1 MVVATA
7 HVRNPIDV
15 KKYIYIY
22 TRTHTQTKNF
32 RIIYVFFFPFLD
44 LLFLD
49 SILQEDLN
57 LSFTDI
63 PPVNITHTNVQLHIT
78 KLVYIG
84 NRMGV

>member
-1 MVVATA
+1 M
-7 HVRNPIDV
+7 
-15 KKYIYIY
+15 
-22 TRTHTQTKNF
+22 
-32 RIIYVFFFPFLD
+32 VFFSFLD

-84 NRMGV
+84 NRMAV

>member
-7 HVRNPIDV
+7 HVKNPIDV
-15 KKYIYIY
+15 NINIYIY
-22 TRTHTQTKNF
+22 THTHKLQN
-32 RIIYVFFFPFLD
+32 YLCFFFSFLD

-63 PPVNITHTNVQLHIT
+63 PPVNIKHTNVQLHIT